1 MLKIFVCEDN
11 KIQMMRIKDIVEN
24 TIIRENLD
32 MSIVTATNDPQEIL
46 NFLKND
52 TKTVGIYF
60 LDIDLRC
67 SLNGIKLAEE
77 IRKIDR
83 EGFIIFITT
92 HIEMSFLTFEYKVE
106 AMDYIIKDDYIK
118 IKNRINDCLLEANKR
133 FNENQIYKESKSL
146 FTFKNNEKIIN
157 VKFDNILFFET
168 SSTVH
173 KVRIHEV
180 NRQIEFYGNLKDIE
194 SELDE
199 RFYRCHKSFI
209 VNKDNIKEIDT
220 FNRII
225 YMINEEICLVS
236 VRELRKLLKEK
247 NKEYKL
253 YKV

>member
-11 KIQMMRIKDIVEN
+11 KVQMMRIKDIVEN

-199 RFYRCHKSFI
+199 RFCRCHKSFI